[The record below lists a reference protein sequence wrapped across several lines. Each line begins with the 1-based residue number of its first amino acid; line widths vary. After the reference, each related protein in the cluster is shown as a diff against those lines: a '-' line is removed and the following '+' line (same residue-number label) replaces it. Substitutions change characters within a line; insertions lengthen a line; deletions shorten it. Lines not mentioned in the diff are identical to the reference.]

1 MDCPF
6 CLKINDDFV
15 VDCDSCH
22 KPLQGEG
29 YLRALVKKYKD
40 VLGFRKSHRFRDLLL
55 LEARSEKAEE
65 SGNESFLE
73 ELTKKVERSWLKE
86 IKEALLR
93 SGVIKA
99 HDATLRKELQ
109 KIRDSNFTSDPSW
122 KEYIYK
128 DADEEGIVL
137 DLDPIEIKEREREI
151 GTVIV
156 QFSLPAIF
164 DTCLDEIKKCY
175 QYGLINSTV
184 AFCRVLLEISLEE
197 ALIKRG
203 LRKNKEEV
211 LYIDRDYKLSRSI
224 TEFKNL
230 KKTYQRDFLKNA
242 IEYAIEQM
250 KFYTLVIKTINVQNM
265 KPFAL

>member
-55 LEARSEKAEE
+55 LEARSEKAEAE
-65 SGNESFLE
+65 NESFLE

-164 DTCLDEIKKCY
+164 DTCLDEIKSCY

-184 AFCRVLLEISLEE
+184 VFCRVLLEISLEE

-250 KFYTLVIKTINVQNM
+250 KFYTLVIKPINVQNM